1 MKNNRKA
8 NAAKNRIH
16 IGADVISINIVAYL
30 FIGIFAIICLL
41 PFYLIILASFTPE
54 TSLIKTDIQLFLRGY
69 SAWKAMACV

>member
-30 FIGIFAIICLL
+30 FIGILL
-41 PFYLIILASFTPE
+41 
-54 TSLIKTDIQLFLRGY
+54 
-69 SAWKAMACV
+69 